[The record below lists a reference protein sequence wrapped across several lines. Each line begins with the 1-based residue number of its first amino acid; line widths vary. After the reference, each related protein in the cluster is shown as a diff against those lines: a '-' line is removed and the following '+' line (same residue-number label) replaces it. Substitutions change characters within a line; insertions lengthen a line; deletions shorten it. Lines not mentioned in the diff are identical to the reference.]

1 MSSQQSTSETSPVA
15 LSELEQQQMLEWKE
29 KQELAEAQEQEI
41 LEQDLK
47 YRQYAEEQNEK
58 YNKYND
64 DMKNFTLAD
73 TPKVQIYKNYVLY
86 DRFMPYNRFRPS
98 IKYNE
103 DPDDN
108 SEEAEK
114 KYYYNN
120 YHNFLVV
127 KFSRTT
133 KDIVLFDT
141 AYYYLYLAG
150 DHSNTNSVQRIETGD
165 YPYLEITSTA
175 KDVCCLNIIDDQ
187 GCTNIHNNGNGYCE
201 DCQYNSQELKKLN
214 CDRFLTYS
222 EFICLPEFKEF
233 YEFEFNQDEEE
244 DKEQD
249 EESQDSY
256 RRYHTFDSDT
266 DFSDYDDRRHGPEDT
281 HEDDSDDEV
290 EEKEERWMEGEE
302 ECVRKTY
309 KSALT
314 FREYT
319 TKNGVF
325 HSFNDQP
332 AFIEEDDDDDMTS
345 CVWYKNGIKHRLSG
359 VAEQYHK
366 DRDDIASYDWW
377 IEGVRYYTKK
387 EFEEAVKAY
396 KN

>member
-1 MSSQQSTSETSPVA
+1 MSSQQSTFETSPVA

-47 YRQYAEEQNEK
+47 YREYAEEQNEK

-73 TPKVQIYKNYVLY
+73 TPKIQLYKNYALY

-98 IKYNE
+98 IKYN
-103 DPDDN
+103 DDDDDK
-108 SEEAEK
+108 SEEAERK
-114 KYYYNN
+114 FYYNN

-127 KFSRTT
+127 KFSKTSN
-133 KDIVLFDT
+133 DIVLFDT
-141 AYYYLYLAG
+141 VHNCLYISYHPV
-150 DHSNTNSVQRIETGD
+150 HSYGVKVIDTGD
-165 YPYLEITSTA
+165 YPYLEIEYSVTDA
-175 KDVCCLNIIDDQ
+175 NCLNIIDDQ
-187 GCTNIHNNGNGYCE
+187 CCSNTHNNGNGYC
-201 DCQYNSQELKKLN
+201 DACQYNSQELKKLN

-233 YEFEFNQDEEE
+233 YDFEYNNCD
-244 DKEQD
+244 DC
-249 EESQDSY
+249 DSMVDY
-256 RRYHTFDSDT
+256 
-266 DFSDYDDRRHGPEDT
+266 SDYDDRRHGPEDT
-281 HEDDSDDEV
+281 HEDDEDYVV
-290 EEKEERWMEGEE
+290 EEKEEKWMEGEE
-302 ECVRKTY
+302 ECVRTTY
-309 KSALT
+309 KSDHY
-314 FREYT
+314 FKEYT
-319 TKNGVF
+319 TKNGVY

-332 AFIEEDDDDDMTS
+332 AFIEEEDDRDITS
-345 CVWYKNGIKHRLSG
+345 YVWYKNGVKHRLTG

-366 DRDDIASYDWW
+366 DRDDVASYDWW

>member
-47 YRQYAEEQNEK
+47 YREYANEQNEK

-73 TPKVQIYKNYVLY
+73 TPKVQLYKNYVLY

-98 IKYNE
+98 IKYN
-103 DPDDN
+103 DDDDDK
-108 SEEAEK
+108 SEKAERN
-114 KYYYNN
+114 YYYNN

-127 KFSRTT
+127 KFSKTIN
-133 KDIVLFDT
+133 DLVLFDT
-141 AYYYLYLAG
+141 VHNCLYISYHPL
-150 DHSNTNSVQRIETGD
+150 HSYAVQRIETGD
-165 YPYLEITSTA
+165 YPYLEIEYSLTDA
-175 KDVCCLNIIDDQ
+175 NCLNIIDDQ
-187 GCTNIHNNGNGYCE
+187 CCSNIHNNGNGYCD

-233 YEFEFNQDEEE
+233 YDFEFNQGEDEE
-244 DKEQD
+244 
-249 EESQDSY
+249 DSY
-256 RRYHTFDSDT
+256 RCYHTFDSDT
-266 DFSDYDDRRHGPEDT
+266 DYDDRRHGPEDT
-281 HEDDSDDEV
+281 HEDDSDEEEVEDDSDEEEV

-302 ECVRKTY
+302 ECVRNTY
-309 KSALT
+309 KSSHS

-319 TKNGVF
+319 TKNGVY

-332 AFIEEDDDDDMTS
+332 AITQEDDNRDTTLY
-345 CVWYKNGIKHRLSG
+345 VWYKNGVKHRLSG
-359 VAEQYHK
+359 VGEQYHK
-366 DRDDIASYDWW
+366 DRDDIASYYWW

-387 EFEEAVKAY
+387 EFEEALKAY

>member
-1 MSSQQSTSETSPVA
+1 MSSQQSSLSSSETSPVT

-41 LEQDLK
+41 IEQDWQ
-47 YRQYAEEQNEK
+47 YREYAEEQNEK
-58 YNKYND
+58 YNKNND

-103 DPDDN
+103 NPDN

-114 KYYYNN
+114 QYYYNN

-133 KDIVLFDT
+133 KDVVLFDST
-141 AYYYLYLAG
+141 YYYLYLAG
-150 DHSNTNSVQRIETGD
+150 NPLSNQSVQRVETGD
-165 YPYLEITSTA
+165 YPYLEITSTV
-175 KDVCCLNIIDDQ
+175 KDVCCLNIVDDM
-187 GCTNIHNNGNGYCE
+187 GCTNIHNNGNGYCN

-222 EFICLPEFKEF
+222 EFICLPEFKDFYDLEF
-233 YEFEFNQDEEE
+233 QD
-244 DKEQD
+244 D
-249 EESQDSY
+249 EPY
-256 RRYHTFDSDT
+256 CDSDC
-266 DFSDYDDRRHGPEDT
+266 SDYDDTRHGPEDT
-281 HEDDSDDEV
+281 VEDDSEDEDYVV
-290 EEKEERWMEGEE
+290 EEKEETWMEGED
-302 ECVRKTY
+302 ECKRKTY
-309 KSALT
+309 KSDHS

-319 TKNGVF
+319 TKNGRY

-332 AFIEEDDDDDMTS
+332 AFVEEEDDCDRTS
-345 CVWYKNGIKHRLSG
+345 YVWYKNGIKHRLNG
-359 VAEQYHK
+359 VAEQYHR